1 MIDKIK
7 DVFVTMDKKGDCV
20 TKASVKT
27 CPVCRNCINGTQIS
41 QLGSFN
47 LIVDNA
53 IQDLK

>member
-20 TKASVKT
+20 TKSSVKT
-27 CPVCRNCINGTQIS
+27 CPVCRNCINGTQTS

-53 IQDLK
+53 IQDLR